1 MQALHINGNDLT
13 LEAVREVAQPDVRR
27 PVLLDPDAREA
38 VNRARAVVDTLV
50 ANNRISYAITTG
62 VGKLSDVHI
71 VGDQVRELQINLV
84 RSHAVGVG
92 EPLSIP
98 DTRAMMLLRANSLA
112 KGNSGIRGI
121 SIDTICEMLNRGVTP
136 MVPSQGSVGASGD
149 LAPLAHLALALIGEG
164 ECLDEK
170 GGRIPSAEALKRAQI
185 KPLVLEAKEA
195 VSLINGTQAMLA
207 IGILMVLA
215 AETLVDTA
223 DVIGAMACDALK
235 GTNVAFDERI
245 QKARPHAGQ
254 IRTAANL
261 RRLLEQSQI
270 RDSHRDCGRVQDAYS
285 LRCIPQVHG
294 AVRDTLAH
302 CRSVFET
309 ETNSAVDNPLVFVKN
324 PKAMDGEGDVLSG
337 GNFHGEPLAFALDF
351 LAIALSALAGIS
363 ERRLERM
370 VNPALSE
377 GLPPFLA
384 PGAGMNSGFMMPQV
398 TAAALVSENKVLS
411 HPASVD
417 SITTSGNKEDF
428 VSMGMTAASKLKRV
442 VENTRNTLAIEAM
455 AAAQAI
461 DFLAPLKTSK
471 PLQQAHAAIRAVCAT
486 MEKDRVMYRGFR
498 THCEFDC
505 ERQAGR
511 RSALNIL
518 TKICPLEIC
527 HHDHEL
533 AEGKGPATRFSP
545 TPRCLMRS
553 RRERIA
559 VYSHPLSALD
569 SPRFNASPPRGAPE
583 LSAFSP

>member
-1 MQALHINGNDLT
+1 VNALHISGNDLT
-13 LEAVREVAQPDVRR
+13 LEAVRDVAVEKR
-27 PVLLDPDAREA
+27 PVLLAPDAREA
-38 VNRARAVVDTLV
+38 VDRARAVVDALV
-50 ANNRISYAITTG
+50 ASNKTSYAITTG

-71 VGDQVRELQINLV
+71 VGDQVRELQVNLV

-92 EPLSIP
+92 EPLAIP
-98 DTRAMMLLRANSLA
+98 ETRAMMLLRANSLA
-112 KGNSGIRGI
+112 KGNSGVRGI
-121 SIDTICEMLNRGVTP
+121 TIDTICEMLNRGVTP

-164 ECLDEK
+164 ECFNEAEK
-170 GGRIPSAEALKRAQI
+170 KVRIPSVEALKRAQI
-185 KPLVLEAKEA
+185 KALVLEAKEA

-207 IGILMVLA
+207 IGTLMLLA

-245 QKARPHAGQ
+245 HRARPHAGQ
-254 IRTAANL
+254 IKTASNL
-261 RRLLEQSQI
+261 RRLLEQSEI

-302 CRSVFET
+302 CRQVFET

-324 PKAMDGEGDVLSG
+324 PKVVDGEGDVLSG

-398 TAAALVSENKVLS
+398 TAAALVSENKVLA

-428 VSMGMTAASKLKRV
+428 VSMGMTAANKLKKI

-471 PLQQAHAAIRAVCAT
+471 PLQQAHAAIRSVCRT
-486 MEKDRVMYRGFR
+486 MEKDRVMYQDF
-498 THCEFDC
+498 
-505 ERQAGR
+505 A
-511 RSALNIL
+511 
-518 TKICPLEIC
+518 
-527 HHDHEL
+527 
-533 AEGKGPATRFSP
+533 
-545 TPRCLMRS
+545 
-553 RRERIA
+553 RIA
-559 VYSHPLSALD
+559 
-569 SPRFNASPPRGAPE
+569 E
-583 LSAFSP
+583 LIGSGRLAAVLR